1 MATEKDIIIIGGGP
15 AGLTSAIYAARAGLN
30 IILIEKMFS
39 GGQIA
44 TTDSL
49 ENYPG
54 FPEPI
59 TGVDF
64 SMALDAQARN
74 FGVEIIN
81 EEVVDYHLTGPI
93 KKVTTTGGVYTAYTV
108 ILATGANP
116 RLLGIPGEDKYRG
129 KGVSYCATCDGA
141 FYRDKIVA
149 VIGGGDTACEEA
161 QYLSKIA
168 KKVYLVHRRDE
179 LRAAHV
185 IAQRVLT
192 NPKIQILW
200 DTVIDKVDGQATVT
214 DMQVRNKLTGETS
227 KIEIDGFFVAIG
239 IIPNT
244 DNIKNNIK
252 LNDGGYVVTDAHMAT
267 NVLGVFAAGDMRN
280 TPLRQVVTA
289 CADGA
294 IAAESAREYLNEHMS
309 S

>member
-1 MATEKDIIIIGGGP
+1 MEKDIIIVGGGP
-15 AGLTSAIYAARAGLN
+15 AGLTAAIYAARAGLN

-54 FPEPI
+54 FAQPI
-59 TGVDF
+59 NGVDF
-64 SMALDAQARN
+64 SMALDEQARN

-81 EEVVDYHLTGPI
+81 EEVVEYHLTGPI
-93 KKVTTTGGVYTAYTV
+93 KKVTTTGGVYTGYTV
-108 ILATGANP
+108 ILATGAQP

-129 KGVSYCATCDGA
+129 SGVSYCATCDGS
-141 FYRDKIVA
+141 FYKDKVVA
-149 VIGGGDTACEEA
+149 VVGGGDTACEEA
-161 QYLSKIA
+161 QYLSKIC
-168 KKVYLVHRRDE
+168 KKVYLVHRRDQ
-179 LRAAHV
+179 LRAAHL

-200 DTVIDKVDGQATVT
+200 DSVVDKIDGQAKVT
-214 DMQVRNKLTGETS
+214 DMQIRNKYTGEV
-227 KIEIDGFFVAIG
+227 KKHEVDGVFIAIG

-244 DNIKNNIK
+244 SNIKNNIR
-252 LNDGGYVVTDAHMAT
+252 LNDSGYIITDAHMAT
-267 NVLGVFAAGDMRN
+267 NVLGVFAAGDARN

>member
-1 MATEKDIIIIGGGP
+1 MEKDIIIIGGGP
-15 AGLTSAIYAARAGLN
+15 AGLTAAIYAARAGLD

-54 FPEPI
+54 FPQPVS
-59 TGVDF
+59 GVDF
-64 SMALDAQARN
+64 SMALDEQARN
-74 FGVEIIN
+74 FGVEIVN
-81 EEVVDYHLTGPI
+81 EEVVEYHLTGPI
-93 KKVTTTGGVYTAYTV
+93 KKVTTTGGVYTGYTV
-108 ILATGANP
+108 ILAVGAQAK
-116 RLLGIPGEDKYRG
+116 LLGVPGEDKYRG
-129 KGVSYCATCDGA
+129 RGVSYCATCDGA
-141 FYRDKIVA
+141 FYKDKVVA
-149 VIGGGDTACEEA
+149 VIGGGDTACEDA

-179 LRAAHV
+179 LRAAHM

-192 NPKIQILW
+192 NPKVQILW
-200 DTVIDKVDGQATVT
+200 DSVVDKVDGQDKVT
-214 DMQVRNKLTGETS
+214 DMQIRNKITGDT
-227 KIEIDGFFVAIG
+227 KKYEIDGFFVAIG
-239 IIPNT
+239 LIPNT
-244 DNIKNNIK
+244 DNIKNNVK
-252 LNDGGYVVTDAHMAT
+252 LDNGGYIITDERMTT
-267 NVLGVFAAGDMRN
+267 NVLGVFAAGDART

-294 IAAESAREYLNEHMS
+294 VAAESAREYLNEHMS

>member
-1 MATEKDIIIIGGGP
+1 MEKDIIIVGGGP
-15 AGLTSAIYAARAGLN
+15 AGITAAIYAARAGLD
-30 IILIEKMFS
+30 ILLIEKLFS

-44 TTDSL
+44 TTDSI
-49 ENYPG
+49 ENFPG
-54 FPEPI
+54 FPEPVN
-59 TGVDF
+59 GVDF
-64 SMALDAQARN
+64 SMALDAQVRN
-74 FGVEIIN
+74 FDVEIIN
-81 EEVVDYHLTGPI
+81 EEVVEYHLTGPI

-108 ILATGANP
+108 ILATGAQP

-129 KGVSYCATCDGA
+129 RGVSYCATCDGS
-141 FYRDKIVA
+141 FYKDKVVA

-185 IAQRVLT
+185 EAQRVLA

-200 DTVIDKVDGQATVT
+200 DSVVEKVDGADKVT
-214 DMQVRNKLTGETS
+214 DMLIRNKNTNET
-227 KIEIDGFFVAIG
+227 KKYEVDGFFVAIG

-252 LNDGGYVVTDAHMAT
+252 LNDSSYIITDEHMAT
-267 NVLGVFAAGDMRN
+267 NVLGVFAAGDARN

-294 IAAESAREYLNEHMS
+294 IAAESARAYLNEHMS
-309 S
+309 NV

>member
-1 MATEKDIIIIGGGP
+1 MEKDIIIVGGGP
-15 AGLTSAIYAARAGLN
+15 AGLTAAIYAARAGLN

-54 FPEPI
+54 FPTPI
-59 TGVDF
+59 NGVDF
-64 SMALDAQARN
+64 SMALDEQARN

-81 EEVVDYHLTGPI
+81 EEVVEYHLTGPI
-93 KKVTTTGGVYTAYTV
+93 KKVTTTGGVYTGYTV
-108 ILATGANP
+108 VLCTGAQP
-116 RLLGIPGEDKYRG
+116 RLIGVPGEDKYRG
-129 KGVSYCATCDGA
+129 SGVSYCATCDGS
-141 FYRDKIVA
+141 FYRDKTVA
-149 VIGGGDTACEEA
+149 VVGGGDTACEEA
-161 QYLSKIA
+161 QYLSKIC
-168 KKVYLVHRRDE
+168 KKVYLVHRRDQ

-200 DTVIDKVDGQATVT
+200 DSVVDIIDGQGKVT
-214 DMQVRNKLTGETS
+214 DMQIRNKHTGET
-227 KIEIDGFFVAIG
+227 KKYDVDGVFVAIG
-239 IIPNT
+239 VIPNT
-244 DNIKNNIK
+244 VNIKNNIK
-252 LNDGGYVVTDAHMAT
+252 LNDSGYILTDTHMST
-267 NVLGVFAAGDMRN
+267 NVLGVFAAGDARN

-309 S
+309 NM